1 MILTICI
8 LSAIGFIFQTLDF
21 WATDGKKNGSGF
33 IYAAVLCV
41 AIWDLSL
48 VLAIITM
55 GIAFISFLVWLVRN
69 A

>member
-8 LSAIGFIFQTLDF
+8 LAAIGFAFQTLDF
-21 WATDGKKNGSGF
+21 WATDGKKNGAGF
-33 IYAAVLCV
+33 IYAAILCV
-41 AIWDLSL
+41 AIWELSL

-55 GIAFISFLVWLVRN
+55 GVAFISLLVWLVRQ